1 MLETNN
7 FDRGELGFVSY
18 PQGEFR
24 SISQTTSE
32 YWDIGLTAD
41 GQTLA
46 AVLVNPTWNIYLL
59 PSAGGEA
66 RQLTAGQLVLS
77 VSWTRDGK
85 ILSELDSALGL
96 IDPANGSKS
105 ALPSSSDA
113 LIPSACRDG
122 RNILFF
128 RIGSHPARLQL
139 WRMDLTDNSLQP
151 LSTGQDVLYPLCS
164 PDGKWAYYY
173 DEQQASIMKAP
184 MDGGPPSKVVSTNF
198 TEFDFSANG
207 KLLVYGSLIENKPGT
222 YQRFI
227 VSSRWIVP
235 RLHGRLWQTRALVW
249 KRCRLLAT
257 CASLLM
263 VNRSPTA
270 LRRIRSVISGCNRS
284 MALHLAPSRTSP
296 PS

>member
-1 MLETNN
+1 MFAKLDTFEHFVQRLVWLHDGSGLLLETNN

-32 YWDIGLTAD
+32 YWGIGLTAD

-66 RQLTAGQLVLS
+66 RQITSGQLVLS
-77 VSWTRDGK
+77 VSWTRDGE

-122 RNILFF
+122 RITSFSS
-128 RIGSHPARLQL
+128 GSAVIRP
-139 WRMDLTDNSLQP
+139 
-151 LSTGQDVLYPLCS
+151 G
-164 PDGKWAYYY
+164 
-173 DEQQASIMKAP
+173 
-184 MDGGPPSKVVSTNF
+184 
-198 TEFDFSANG
+198 FSSGA
-207 KLLVYGSLIENKPGT
+207 
-222 YQRFI
+222 
-227 VSSRWIVP
+227 WI
-235 RLHGRLWQTRALVW
+235 
-249 KRCRLLAT
+249 
-257 CASLLM
+257 
-263 VNRSPTA
+263 
-270 LRRIRSVISGCNRS
+270 
-284 MALHLAPSRTSP
+284 
-296 PS
+296 